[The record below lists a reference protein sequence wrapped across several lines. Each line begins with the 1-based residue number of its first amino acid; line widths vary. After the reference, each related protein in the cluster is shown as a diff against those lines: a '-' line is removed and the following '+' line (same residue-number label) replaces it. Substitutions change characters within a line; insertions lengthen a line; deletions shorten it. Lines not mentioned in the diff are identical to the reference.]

1 MKRKIKIAAVSI
13 LITITTI
20 AIAVLLG
27 FIPMSTVL
35 ILYRDITTKMMEYQL
50 VLKIA
55 LIWISTMVI
64 YRLSKELLNRT
75 MLHLRRTTGEIMML
89 VKFLKYILIVMAVL
103 FSIHQ
108 VYPIDTL
115 LIAFGAFSGLFLGW
129 ALQQPITGMAAW
141 IFISIK
147 RPFKIGDR
155 IYLPTL
161 NIVGDV
167 IDLDIFYT
175 VLNQVGGTVGSEEAT
190 GRIVLI
196 PNAMLFSTPVINY
209 TKVEGSPYILDEVVV
224 KVSFDSDW
232 DEAERIMIR
241 AAEEVTKDIIEATG
255 VKPYTRADLYDYGV
269 MMRLRYMTLA
279 KDRVRIS
286 YEIVKRI
293 VKEFQ
298 RNDRVDFAIPY
309 VYSYQVGK
317 RMKLSPMLT
326 RLGKPIGF

>member
-35 ILYRDITTKMMEYQL
+35 SLYRDITTKIMEYQL

-167 IDLDIFYT
+167 VDLDIFYT

>member
-196 PNAMLFSTPVINY
+196 PSAMLFSTPVINY